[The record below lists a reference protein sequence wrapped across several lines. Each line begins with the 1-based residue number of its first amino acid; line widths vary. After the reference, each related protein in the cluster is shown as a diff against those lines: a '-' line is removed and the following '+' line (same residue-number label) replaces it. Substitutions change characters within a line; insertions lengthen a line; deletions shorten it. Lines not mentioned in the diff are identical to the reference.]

1 MFWTSGPLPLQAGKR
16 QWLSLPA
23 SSRGIIL
30 MTVSTMAFSVMHT
43 AVRYLSAELHP
54 LQIVFFRNLF
64 GMLLFVPLVMRSG
77 FSFMRTERLSMHLAR
92 AGLNVLAMAAF
103 FMALSM
109 SPLARVNALAFSAP
123 LFTAILSV
131 AILGE
136 RIRARR
142 WSAIM
147 FGFIGA
153 VVILRPGISVIDP
166 GSWLTLVSAAL
177 WGMTMIVIR
186 LLGRTES
193 SLTTTGYMI
202 LLLSIFSLGPALTV
216 WQTPQGS
223 AWAILLLIGLSGT
236 AAQIGLA
243 EALKSAEMTVVL
255 PFDFLKIIW
264 ASMLGFMLFTEV
276 PTLTTWIGA
285 AIIFTSSFYVAYRER
300 QVAQKGDDQALIRD
314 D

>member
-1 MFWTSGPLPLQAGKR
+1 MFWNGGPLPLQAGKSH
-16 QWLSLPA
+16 WLSLPA
-23 SSRGIIL
+23 ASRGIIL
-30 MTVSTMAFSVMHT
+30 MVASTMAFSVMHT
-43 AVRYLSAELHP
+43 AVRYLSAEMHP

-64 GMLLFVPLVMRSG
+64 GMILFVPLVMRGG
-77 FSFMRTERLSMHLAR
+77 FSFLATKRLPMHLTR

-103 FMALSM
+103 FMALSL

-131 AILGE
+131 VILGE

-142 WSAIM
+142 WSAIV

-153 VVILRPGISVIDP
+153 VVILRPGVANIDL

-202 LLLSIFSLGPALTV
+202 LLLSILSLGPALYV
-216 WQTPQGS
+216 WQWPQGT
-223 AWAILLLIGLSGT
+223 AWAILLLIGISGT

-243 EALKSAEMTVVL
+243 EALKTAEMTVVL
-255 PFDFLKIIW
+255 PFDFLKIVW
-264 ASMLGFMLFTEV
+264 AAMLGFMLFSEV
-276 PTLTTWIGA
+276 PILTTWIGA
-285 AIIFTSSFYVAYRER
+285 AIIFASSFYVAYRER
-300 QVAQKGDDQALIRD
+300 QVARKSDD
-314 D
+314 